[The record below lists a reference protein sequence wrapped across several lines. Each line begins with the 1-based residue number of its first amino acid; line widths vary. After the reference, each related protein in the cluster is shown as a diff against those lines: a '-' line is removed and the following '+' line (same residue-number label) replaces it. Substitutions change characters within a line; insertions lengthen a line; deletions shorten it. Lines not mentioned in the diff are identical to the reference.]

1 MNTNHTILDAL
12 NAQLKLKKSD
22 VVTFEE
28 TVKKQNTEE
37 VNAGVLTWMQM
48 YVDNSIISVNVNDSE
63 IRVYAT
69 ESKNDGIAIYKR
81 SNWFSNKADR
91 KHSCEL
97 SWYSS
102 CASSVDTEKLK
113 YLSVLGN
120 IANCFLAVED
130 QYLNTWSKLLK
141 AVDDQSSQM
150 YSEIYKIER
159 SISEVTENIKKDTA
173 YKYKQ
178 LGFEMTSFAKSSSCS
193 WNNDG
198 TRSIK
203 ENDPVIKLQYGRSKW
218 DKLYV
223 KSYKVL
229 STTKGKYSLLVT
241 QMHGATETTVEVT
254 ASRMDQFV
262 NDILDWETRG
272 SKQEAENAKSIYDR
286 YLKTLAA

>member
-1 MNTNHTILDAL
+1 MNTNHTILEAL
-12 NAQLKLKKSD
+12 NAQLELKKSE
-22 VVTFEE
+22 VITFEQ
-28 TVKKQNTEE
+28 TVKKQNTED
-37 VNAGVLTWMQM
+37 VNASVLTWMQT
-48 YVDNSIISVNVNDSE
+48 YVDHSIKSVSVNNNE

-69 ESKNDGIAIYKR
+69 ESKNDGIAIYSR
-81 SNWFSNKADR
+81 SNWFSSKADR

-102 CASSVDTEKLK
+102 SASSADTEKLK

-120 IANCFLAVED
+120 IANCFLAIED
-130 QYLNTWSKLLK
+130 QYLNTWSKLFK
-141 AVDDQSSQM
+141 VVDDQCSQM

-159 SISEVTENIKKDTA
+159 SISEVTENVKKDTA

-229 STTKGKYSLLVT
+229 SATKSKYSLLVT
-241 QMHGATETTVEVT
+241 QMHGDKETTVEVT

>member
-1 MNTNHTILDAL
+1 MNTNHTILEAL
-12 NAQLKLKKSD
+12 NAQLELKKSE
-22 VVTFEE
+22 VITFEQ

-37 VNAGVLTWMQM
+37 VNASVLTWMQT
-48 YVDNSIISVNVNDSE
+48 YVDNSIKSVNVTDSQ
-63 IRVYAT
+63 ISVYAT
-69 ESKNDGIAIYKR
+69 ESKSHGNGIAIYKL
-81 SNWFSNKADR
+81 SNWSSSKADS
-91 KHSCEL
+91 KYTCEL
-97 SWYSS
+97 SWYGSS
-102 CASSVDTEKLK
+102 ASSADTEKLK

-120 IANCFLAVED
+120 IANCFLAVKD
-130 QYLNTWSKLLK
+130 QYLNTWSKLLTV
-141 AVDDQSSQM
+141 VDDQCSQM

-159 SISEVTENIKKDTA
+159 SISEVTENIKKDIA

-178 LGFEMTSFAKSSSCS
+178 IGFEITSFAKSSSCS
-193 WNNDG
+193 WNDDG

-229 STTKGKYSLLVT
+229 SATKSKYSLLVT
-241 QMHGATETTVEVT
+241 QMHSDKETTVEVT

-286 YLKTLAA
+286 YL

>member
-1 MNTNHTILDAL
+1 MNTNHTILEAL

-37 VNAGVLTWMQM
+37 VNAGVLTWMQT
-48 YVDNSIISVNVNDSE
+48 YVDNSIKSVNVNDSE

-102 CASSVDTEKLK
+102 SASSADTEKLK

-120 IANCFLAVED
+120 LANCLLAVED

-141 AVDDQSSQM
+141 AVDDQCSQM

-178 LGFEMTSFAKSSSCS
+178 IGFEITSFAKSSSCS

-203 ENDPVIKLQYGRSKW
+203 ENDAIINLQYGRRKW
-218 DKLYV
+218 DKLYI

-229 STTKGKYSLLVT
+229 SSTKGKYSLLVT
-241 QMHGATETTVEVT
+241 QMHSDKETTVEVT

-286 YLKTLAA
+286 YLKTLVA